1 MLWHQKHLPFSSLCP
16 TKHVSTLSVDT
27 CSCYSLIKLYILF
40 VVVYIF
46 PLQCLYPP
54 GKFMGRTRVGSSLSL
69 VSVPPEPQCKP
80 LSVIS
85 WPSSHL
91 PQPFSGSWVWHL
103 RYGNAARMGIFL
115 WRTRACGWAAAWQW
129 QLPWDSLCH
138 NNKQLQR
145 IRNCPTVALA
155 SCISLDDYFMAQCS
169 SWAVLLS
176 SVKLP
181 EQLK

>member
-1 MLWHQKHLPFSSLCP
+1 MLLLDQR
-16 TKHVSTLSVDT
+16 SV
-27 CSCYSLIKLYILF
+27 CCVLYIC
-40 VVVYIF
+40 
-46 PLQCLYPP
+46 PLQCFYPP
-54 GKFMGRTRVGSSLSL
+54 GRLMGRTRVGSSSSVVFVPQNLSA
-69 VSVPPEPQCKP
+69 SHF
-80 LSVIS
+80 VIS

-91 PQPFSGSWVWHL
+91 PQPFSGSWIWHL
-103 RYGNAARMGIFL
+103 HYGNAARMGIFL
-115 WRTRACGWAAAWQW
+115 WRAQACGWAAAWQC

-145 IRNCPTVALA
+145 IHNCPTVALS
-155 SCISLDDYFMAQCS
+155 SCISLDDYFMVQRS